1 LSKLDR
7 KQQLGVLAAL
17 VDGNSERA
25 TERLTERLEIGVTRK
40 TIGKLALTF
49 GTGARWLHNSMAF
62 GLRTED
68 IEQDEIWSFVKKKQS
83 RVTPAEH
90 AAGLGEAYTFVSL
103 AMPARYVV
111 TWAVGK
117 RDLDTAMLFEADT
130 RARCAV
136 MPKITTDGLAVYP
149 LAIGKHFGPGVDY
162 AQAVKHYTSGGQKDD
177 HRYEPARDPFL
188 TKHAVFGAPDLDDAT
203 TAHVE
208 RHNGTMR
215 HFIGRIRRLV
225 LAFSKSPEHHA
236 AAVSLAY
243 CYYNLCWIPRTMRV
257 TPAMAIGVTS
267 HPWDLPEFLDALL
280 TAKPCETPAKQPI
293 APRAPATTARA
304 LPNGRGFLRVVPGSG
319 GAPPPAPAPPPP
331 ASPAAPAVPAQPP
344 EDATGQLD
352 LLSWRPRSQAPAT
365 PPPVAPS
372 RRLPP
377 GQLSLLGIDFDP
389 ETPTNKDP

>member
-1 LSKLDR
+1 VSKLDR

-25 TERLTERLEIGVTRK
+25 VERLTERLEIGVSRP
-40 TIGKLALTF
+40 TISKLALTF
-49 GTGARWLHNSMAF
+49 GTGAQYLHNAMAF
-62 GLRTED
+62 GLRTDD

-103 AMPARYVV
+103 AMPSRYVV

-162 AQAVKHYTSGGQKDD
+162 AEAVKHYTRGGQKDD

-188 TKHAVFGAPDLDDAT
+188 TKHVVFGAPDLDEST

-215 HFIGRIRRLV
+215 HFIGQIRRLV

-236 AAVSLAY
+236 AAVALAY

-280 TAKPCETPAKQPI
+280 SAKPCEAPAKQPI
-293 APRAPATTARA
+293 APRPPATTARQ
-304 LPNGRGFLRVVPGSG
+304 LPNGRGFLRVVPGAPG
-319 GAPPPAPAPPPP
+319 GPAVPAPSPAAPPPPAAPAPAVAAAQPADDRQLDLLSWHPRPAPPAPPPP
-331 ASPAAPAVPAQPP
+331 AGPFKRLPMS
-344 EDATGQLD
+344 QLD
-352 LLSWRPRSQAPAT
+352 LFGL
-365 PPPVAPS
+365 
-372 RRLPP
+372 
-377 GQLSLLGIDFDP
+377 DFDP
-389 ETPTNKDP
+389 GPKK